1 MTDLQFRQ
9 LYEEYCNRLVAV
21 ARLYVREL
29 AMAEDIVADS
39 FVRLYRAA
47 PSLPEDVRIE
57 AYLVTIVKNQC
68 LNYLK
73 SRKNHQRI
81 EGEMNDRVD
90 RMVDASIRTLSSLDP
105 EQLFASEVQH
115 LVSDAVTRMPELARR
130 VFLESRFGGKSYQES
145 AEQLGIPHRR
155 VHTEMQ
161 RALTLLRLSLKDYL
175 PAWLV
180 VSYLNRLIN

>member
-1 MTDLQFRQ
+1 
-9 LYEEYCNRLVAV
+9 
-21 ARLYVREL
+21 
-29 AMAEDIVADS
+29 
-39 FVRLYRAA
+39 
-47 PSLPEDVRIE
+47 
-57 AYLVTIVKNQC
+57 
-68 LNYLK
+68 
-73 SRKNHQRI
+73 
-81 EGEMNDRVD
+81 MNDRVD

-130 VFLESRFGGKSYQES
+130 VFLESRFGGKSYQEI